1 MPLMRGWFTTP
12 RSTSR
17 SHTTLL
23 VKGAAEGWVVGRGE
37 AARGKVGL
45 WGGVKLRVAQFLA
58 NIWQGLPRSRWHERR
73 HHRPDSPRPQATGTA
88 GAVLSSDD
96 CGSSVERTAK
106 RHSLWR

>member
-37 AARGKVGL
+37 AARGVVSGKS
-45 WGGVKLRVAQFLA
+45 LA
-58 NIWQGLPRSRWHERR
+58 RPCPGAEGTSADTIVPTALDHKRPAPLVQCCSQTIAGRAWSERR
-73 HHRPDSPRPQATGTA
+73 
-88 GAVLSSDD
+88 
-96 CGSSVERTAK
+96 SVIRYGDG
-106 RHSLWR
+106 